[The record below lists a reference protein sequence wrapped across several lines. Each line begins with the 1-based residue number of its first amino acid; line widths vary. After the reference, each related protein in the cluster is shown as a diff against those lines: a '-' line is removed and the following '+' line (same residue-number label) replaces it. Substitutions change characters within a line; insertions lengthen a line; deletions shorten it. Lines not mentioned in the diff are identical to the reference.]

1 MVRIHQIE
9 RHSIMASKLLA
20 LLIVLVLFPVS
31 SFAETIFVTDSLKLK
46 LRVTASNDAEVVTSL
61 DSGQKLT
68 LLEKQKRF
76 TKVRTSDGKQGWVQ
90 SWFLTD
96 KPPATYQ
103 LASVTK
109 ENESLASKLAAATSK
124 LKNFDSETS
133 RENDQLKTAVASL
146 SAKIESLMD
155 TRNDLQSKLDTQ
167 SSELAKYE
175 FAEKYNLNLIILLF
189 FLFSFAAGVIS
200 YRIWSGVQE
209 RKRLWGYQLA
219 H

>member
-1 MVRIHQIE
+1 MAHKLFFILVI
-9 RHSIMASKLLA
+9 SI
-20 LLIVLVLFPVS
+20 LFPVCAQ
-31 SFAETIFVTDSLKLK
+31 AEAVFVTDSLKLK
-46 LRVTASNDAEVVTSL
+46 LRDTASNDAKVVTSL

-76 TKVRTSDGKQGWVQ
+76 TRVRTSDGKQGWVQ

-96 KPPATYQ
+96 KPPATYYV
-103 LASVTK
+103 ASLTK
-109 ENESLASKLAAATSK
+109 ENESLTNKLASAISK

-133 RENDQLKTAVASL
+133 RENDQLKSSVASL
-146 SAKIESLMD
+146 SKMIESLTE
-155 TRNDLQSKLDTQ
+155 TRNDLESKLEAQ

-189 FLFSFAAGVIS
+189 FLFSFLTGVIS
-200 YRIWSGVQE
+200 YRLWSGMRE

>member
-1 MVRIHQIE
+1 
-9 RHSIMASKLLA
+9 MAHKLL
-20 LLIVLVLFPVS
+20 LVLVVLLFIPVCS
-31 SFAETIFVTDSLKLK
+31 QAETVFVTDSLKLK

-61 DSGQKLT
+61 DSGQKLK

-76 TKVRTSDGKQGWVQ
+76 TQVETSDGKQGWVQ

-96 KPPATYQ
+96 KPPATYKVVS
-103 LASVTK
+103 LTK
-109 ENESLASKLAAATSK
+109 DNDSLKDKLETATSK

-133 RENDQLKTAVASL
+133 KENDQFKISL
-146 SAKIESLMD
+146 ATLSKKIERLTD
-155 TRNDLQSKLDTQ
+155 NRNNLESKLETQ
-167 SSELAKYE
+167 ASELAKYE

-189 FLFSFAAGVIS
+189 FLFSFIAGVIS
-200 YRIWSGVQE
+200 YRLWSGIQE